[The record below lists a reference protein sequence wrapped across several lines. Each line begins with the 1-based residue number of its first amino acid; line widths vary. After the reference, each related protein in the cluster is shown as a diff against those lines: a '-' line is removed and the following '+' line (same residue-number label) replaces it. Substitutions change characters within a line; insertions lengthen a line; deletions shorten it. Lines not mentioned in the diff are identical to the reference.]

1 MKFHHTEHKKHFD
14 KLIKEIE
21 TNGIVFPYYSQL
33 KRHCNF
39 VDFACAYADMQWANS
54 GFNSYR
60 CSFCPLEFKNNK
72 CPNVAIPYEKG
83 DRESCIKALKLNRD
97 APIKEGVEFE

>member
-1 MKFHHTEHKKHFD
+1 MIFHHTEYKKHFN

-39 VDFACAYADMQWANS
+39 VDFACAYADMQWVRS
-54 GFNSYR
+54 GFNSFR
-60 CSFCPLEFKNNK
+60 CSFCPLEFKNNR

-83 DRESCIKALKLNRD
+83 YESMCIKALKSNRD
-97 APIKEGVEFE
+97 APIKKGVEFE

>member
-1 MKFHHTEHKKHFD
+1 MIFHHTEHKKHFN

-33 KRHCNF
+33 RRHCNF
-39 VDFACAYADMQWANS
+39 VDFACAYADMQWFRS
-54 GFNSYR
+54 GLKSYR

-83 DRESCIKALKLNRD
+83 DKSSCIKALKLSRD
-97 APIKEGVEFE
+97 ATIKKGVSYK

>member
-1 MKFHHTEHKKHFD
+1 MIFHYSEHKKHFD
-14 KLIKEIE
+14 KPIKEIE

-54 GFNSYR
+54 GFNSFR

-72 CPNVAIPYEKG
+72 CPNVVIPYEKG
-83 DRESCIKALKLNRD
+83 DKAMTIKALKLNRD
-97 APIKEGVEFE
+97 AIVKKGVEFK